1 MQSTGRTL
9 GMDCTFDILV
19 SFLFCNFYILYMKLP
34 LEKNVETNIHLM
46 WKFMFCIIS
55 IMWMEDLLTNFWRE
69 SEDVSLHFP
78 VLLSYQIAL

>member
-1 MQSTGRTL
+1 
-9 GMDCTFDILV
+9 
-19 SFLFCNFYILYMKLP
+19 MKLP

-69 SEDVSLHFP
+69 SENVSLHFP
-78 VLLSYQIAL
+78 VLLS